1 MFKNDFKIAFRNLL
15 KNKTYSLINIFG
27 LTIGTLSC
35 LYIMLYVGDQY
46 SYDKHH
52 PQAEN
57 IYRITSTLQLP
68 GDKHINST
76 VSPPTAPA
84 MKRDFPEVIQY
95 TRVVPSLGVSQY
107 ILHYNE
113 RSVTEKSAVFV
124 DSTFFNV
131 FAFHF
136 TRGNGQKALL
146 DPYTVV
152 LSKSLSDKLF
162 GDEDPLGKQIELEY
176 SYDKGIYTVQGVID
190 NSLGKSHLNANMYI
204 TMNGGGMG
212 GYARTNESW
221 AGNNFAYSYI
231 KLLPNSDVVAL
242 EEKLPAFLSK
252 YGQEQLKALGME
264 KQLHLQ
270 AVTGIH
276 TTKGYENELDKIANP
291 SFLKILM
298 LIAAM
303 IQIIACINFMNLS
316 TARSTNR
323 AKEVGIRKVI
333 GARKYQLISQFLF
346 ESILLSFL
354 GVMIA
359 LPILWLAV
367 PYLNEITQYDISMP
381 YLSDYRMWSMVFG
394 LIVLT
399 GIIAGS
405 YPAFYLSAFEAIKV
419 IKGNFTSHISAL
431 NIRRSLVII
440 QFTLSIVLIASI
452 IVIYSQLNYIKLKDL
467 GFDPNQKLVF
477 TLHTNETVSK
487 SKVFADDLRSL
498 ADIKAV
504 SRTGYYLSQ
513 AILNDWT
520 FYLSGGTMASGQVAN
535 FMQTDQYVT
544 QANGIKIISGRDF
557 RLNDSGKVLIN
568 ETMAHRLGI
577 NIESAQGTFLY
588 SSQGSEQEVIKYEIA
603 GIMKDFNFN
612 SLHEDVKPIL
622 FMFNDHDPY
631 LTNITIST
639 QTSNYKSLL
648 AQMETIWKKNYPS
661 IPFEYSFL
669 DAEVQKMYES
679 EITLSRIINSFTG
692 IAIFISCLGLFGL
705 ATFSA
710 ENRKK
715 EIGIRKVLGAKVS
728 GIATLLSK
736 DFVVL
741 VFIAI
746 LVATPIAWWVMN
758 KWLQSFSYRVDIKWW
773 MFAMAG
779 IIAAIIAL
787 VTVSFQAI
795 KAAIANPVK
804 SLRTE

>member
-1 MFKNDFKIAFRNLL
+1 
-15 KNKTYSLINIFG
+15 
-27 LTIGTLSC
+27 
-35 LYIMLYVGDQY
+35 
-46 SYDKHH
+46 
-52 PQAEN
+52 
-57 IYRITSTLQLP
+57 
-68 GDKHINST
+68 
-76 VSPPTAPA
+76 
-84 MKRDFPEVIQY
+84 
-95 TRVVPSLGVSQY
+95 
-107 ILHYNE
+107 
-113 RSVTEKSAVFV
+113 
-124 DSTFFNV
+124 
-131 FAFHF
+131 
-136 TRGNGQKALL
+136 
-146 DPYTVV
+146 
-152 LSKSLSDKLF
+152 
-162 GDEDPLGKQIELEY
+162 
-176 SYDKGIYTVQGVID
+176 
-190 NSLGKSHLNANMYI
+190 
-204 TMNGGGMG
+204 
-212 GYARTNESW
+212 
-221 AGNNFAYSYI
+221 
-231 KLLPNSDVVAL
+231 
-242 EEKLPAFLSK
+242 
-252 YGQEQLKALGME
+252 
-264 KQLHLQ
+264 
-270 AVTGIH
+270 
-276 TTKGYENELDKIANP
+276 
-291 SFLKILM
+291 
-298 LIAAM
+298 
-303 IQIIACINFMNLS
+303 
-316 TARSTNR
+316 
-323 AKEVGIRKVI
+323 
-333 GARKYQLISQFLF
+333 
-346 ESILLSFL
+346 
-354 GVMIA
+354 
-359 LPILWLAV
+359 
-367 PYLNEITQYDISMP
+367 
-381 YLSDYRMWSMVFG
+381 
-394 LIVLT
+394 
-399 GIIAGS
+399 
-405 YPAFYLSAFEAIKV
+405 V

-588 SSQGSEQEVIKYEIA
+588 SSQGNEQEVIKYEIA